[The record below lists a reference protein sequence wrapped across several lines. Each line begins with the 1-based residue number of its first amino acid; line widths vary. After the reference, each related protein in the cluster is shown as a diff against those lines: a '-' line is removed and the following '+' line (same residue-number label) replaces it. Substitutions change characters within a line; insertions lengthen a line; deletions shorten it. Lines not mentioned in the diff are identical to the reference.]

1 MTVFSVITCNV
12 LSVVLAVEGDGY
24 VTGIGMHFFVSAV
37 TVYGQLVVFVLCQ

>member
-12 LSVVLAVEGDGY
+12 LSMVLAAEGDGY
-24 VTGIGMHFFVSAV
+24 ETGMGVHFFVSAI